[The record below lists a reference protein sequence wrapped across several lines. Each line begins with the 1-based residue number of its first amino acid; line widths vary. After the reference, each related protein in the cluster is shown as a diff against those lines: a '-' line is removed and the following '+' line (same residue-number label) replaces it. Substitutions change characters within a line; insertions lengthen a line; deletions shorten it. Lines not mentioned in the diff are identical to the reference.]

1 MFECTPSR
9 SAQVWDV
16 FRNPHPWVIERWCAG
31 IKGPPRQEVL
41 SHNEGSGEVC
51 CRALLHNLLL
61 GKMVWRALYLW
72 VLWRWFGGPCSYELH
87 NTQSFNIA
95 ELLIFHSV
103 LIKAKYFLIRG
114 KMILDEDKIFN
125 WLFLHRVVE
134 DVFMFLHW
142 KLMSSKEGEHST
154 FCAWVF
160 WALSG
165 IIQHC
170 FIIDVLG
177 ILSVESWV
185 IETFPDQYISWFQ
198 KQIINYHYD
207 NQGDFK

>member
-95 ELLIFHSV
+95 ELLIFPLVWLSHDIEASNFKICKDS
-103 LIKAKYFLIRG
+103 LEILWHTEFQYCCSSYF
-114 KMILDEDKIFN
+114 KDS
-125 WLFLHRVVE
+125 WLRQ
-134 DVFMFLHW
+134 
-142 KLMSSKEGEHST
+142 
-154 FCAWVF
+154 
-160 WALSG
+160 
-165 IIQHC
+165 I
-170 FIIDVLG
+170 
-177 ILSVESWV
+177 
-185 IETFPDQYISWFQ
+185 ISWLEA
-198 KQIINYHYD
+198 KLGLIGIRR
-207 NQGDFK
+207 

>member
-95 ELLIFHSV
+95 ELLIFPLVWLSHDIEASNFKICKDSLV
-103 LIKAKYFLIRG
+103 L
-114 KMILDEDKIFN
+114 
-125 WLFLHRVVE
+125 
-134 DVFMFLHW
+134 
-142 KLMSSKEGEHST
+142 
-154 FCAWVF
+154 
-160 WALSG
+160 
-165 IIQHC
+165 
-170 FIIDVLG
+170 FIIVLLG
-177 ILSVESWV
+177 TWHTHICGCWYLIFWICTCIFFSGSYLSKKERIFLCS
-185 IETFPDQYISWFQ
+185 YS
-198 KQIINYHYD
+198 
-207 NQGDFK
+207 